1 MNTDFGAKLQDA
13 LDAKQNDINSLTWR
27 DRNGKDVR
35 LMDMSA
41 DELKKCYQHCYEML
55 YNNSHRRVGRVIMK
69 SNIQKCW
76 NACNTELFVRE
87 LYAMESSPIKTNK
100 DLLEFVNA
108 MRKEYSLSGNSS
120 ISELFNNLDP
130 VYESIKLNDLLDA
143 SFDRLGT
150 VNRKIVTNQFI
161 YSIGIWLTDEELRDL
176 TEYDDSGKIK
186 DRREVIKDR
195 LFIAPNVRLRL
206 NSDGF
211 SYAEL
216 RTLIQMGDFPKI
228 ASLPTVALKALRD
241 KALLLLDSDVDY
253 HIAKWTSLLNDVKR
267 VAEYKNW
274 QVE

>member
-1 MNTDFGAKLQDA
+1 
-13 LDAKQNDINSLTWR
+13 
-27 DRNGKDVR
+27 
-35 LMDMSA
+35 
-41 DELKKCYQHCYEML
+41 
-55 YNNSHRRVGRVIMK
+55 
-69 SNIQKCW
+69 
-76 NACNTELFVRE
+76 
-87 LYAMESSPIKTNK
+87 MESSPIKTNK

-108 MRKEYSLSGNSS
+108 MRKEYSLSGESS

-161 YSIGIWLTDEELRDL
+161 YSVGIWLTDEELRDL
-176 TEYDDSGKIK
+176 TEYDETGKIK

-216 RTLIQMGDFPKI
+216 RTLIQMGDFPKVN
-228 ASLPTVALKALRD
+228 SLPTVALKSLRD

-253 HIAKWTSLLNDVKR
+253 HIAKWTELLNDVKR
-267 VAEYKNW
+267 VAEYKNR
-274 QVE
+274 QIE